1 MTRTATAAPLPA
13 AAPAGNG
20 GRLVAVDGRELPL
33 ASARLEARARGGLAR
48 AVLVQT
54 FRNPHAEPL
63 HVTYLLPLPHD
74 GAVSG
79 FAFTV
84 GGRRVV
90 GEVDKLRKARERFE
104 RALIEGRTAALV
116 EQDRTSLFTQELGNV
131 PPGAEVVA
139 ELTVDQRLTWRE
151 GGWEWRFPTT
161 VSPRYQGG
169 PGRVPDAAKLEVPV
183 ADGPIGARLAL
194 SLVVED
200 ALAEGGRLASPSHA
214 LRTAGGPGALT
225 ASLEDA
231 AGAPLD
237 RDVVVRWPVAAP
249 APGLSLA
256 VAGRAGEATRAFG
269 LLTLVPPALA
279 PRTASRDLVLLFD
292 VSGSMSGEPIDQS
305 RAVALAMVD
314 TLGPED
320 RLEMIAFSDAPVRW
334 RARPVAADPSGKK
347 AAVKWLTALEAGGA
361 TEMREGI
368 REALRPLREDVQ
380 RQVVLFTDGHI
391 GFEQEIVSELLSSLP
406 AGSRL
411 HAVGVGSAVNRS
423 LTGPA
428 ARAGRGREVIIG
440 LGEDPARAAAL
451 LVAHTDR
458 PVVTGLEVTGSAV
471 KATAP
476 ARPGDLYQGAP
487 ALVALELAPAGGELV
502 VRGRTADGP
511 FEHRLAVPAAAPGEG
526 PAAVAALFAREAVE
540 DLEARIA
547 AGDPARSRLDAAI
560 ERLGL
565 ELQIA
570 TRLTSWVAISE
581 DVTVDPA
588 SPTRREVMP
597 HALPYGVSAEG
608 MGLRPRMAAMPP
620 PMFAAGGF
628 LQRELAEE
636 ADEGPQETVMR
647 LFQPA
652 LTPPAAPASR
662 GRAEKKKDL
671 AKSAA
676 PAKPSQGPGHRARV
690 VLRDRRRLVV
700 ELTLSEDLDW
710 TPPAVARLLAGTA
723 ALVRGAA
730 LELPVLAAGTTRA
743 GALAAGL
750 TLRLVL
756 DLSGEA
762 DPDALDLGALELTL
776 ADGSVLRA
784 TFG

>member
-1 MTRTATAAPLPA
+1 MTRTATAATTLPA
-13 AAPAGNG
+13 AAPSGNG

-33 ASARLEARARGGLAR
+33 AGVRLEARARGGLAR

-54 FRNPHAEPL
+54 FRNPYAEPL

-79 FAFTV
+79 FAFTL

-104 RALIEGRTAALV
+104 RALVEGRTAALV

-139 ELTVDQRLTWRE
+139 ELTIDQRLTWRE

-161 VSPRYQGG
+161 VSPRYQGA

-183 ADGPIGARLAL
+183 ADGPVGARLAL
-194 SLVVED
+194 SLLVED
-200 ALAEGGRLASPSHA
+200 ALAEGGRLTSPSHA
-214 LRTAGGPGALT
+214 LLTAGGPGALA

-237 RDVVVRWPVAAP
+237 RDVVVRWPVAAA

-256 VAGRAGEATRAFG
+256 VAGRAGRAFG

-305 RAVALAMVD
+305 RAVALALVD

-320 RLEMIAFSDAPVRW
+320 RLELIAFSDAPVRW
-334 RARPVAADPSGKK
+334 RARPVAADDAGKR
-347 AAVKWLTALEAGGA
+347 AAVKWLNALEAGGA

-368 REALRPLREDVQ
+368 REALRPLREDAQ

-391 GFEQEIVSELLSSLP
+391 GFEQEIVAELLSSLP

-428 ARAGRGREVIIG
+428 ARAGRGRELVIG

-487 ALVALELAPAGGELV
+487 ALVALELAPSGGELV

-511 FEHRLAVPAAAPGEG
+511 FEHRRAVPAAAPGEG

-547 AGDPARSRLDAAI
+547 AGDAARSRLDAAI
-560 ERLGL
+560 ETLGL

-608 MGLRPRMAAMPP
+608 MGLRPRMAAMPA

-636 ADEGPQETVMR
+636 ADEGPQEPVMR
-647 LFQPA
+647 LYQSA
-652 LTPPAAPASR
+652 LPPPAAPAGR
-662 GRAEKKKDL
+662 GRAEKKQDL

-676 PAKPSQGPGHRARV
+676 PAKPSRGPGHRARV
-690 VLRDRRRLVV
+690 VLRDRKQLVV
-700 ELTLSEDLDW
+700 EVTLSEDLDW
-710 TPPAVARLLAGTA
+710 TPPAVARLLVGTA
-723 ALVRGAA
+723 ALVRGAPLA
-730 LELPVLAAGTTRA
+730 LKVIAVGTTRA

-762 DPDALDLGALELTL
+762 DPDALDLGTL
-776 ADGSVLRA
+776 VLVLSDGHVLRA